1 MSKVL
6 TTYLSVFE
14 GRLTKI
20 KEDIKKEISK
30 PKKDRSKHFLKDLVV
45 ESKKLKRLVRDMKQE
60 SQKLC
65 PHCGEII

>member
-1 MSKVL
+1 MNKVL

-45 ESKKLKRLVRDMKQE
+45 ESKKLKRLVLDMKQE
-60 SQKLC
+60 SQKTC

>member
-1 MSKVL
+1 MNKVL

-30 PKKDRSKHFLKDLVV
+30 PKKERSKHFLKDLVV

>member
-1 MSKVL
+1 MNKVL

>member
-1 MSKVL
+1 MNKVL

-30 PKKDRSKHFLKDLVV
+30 PKKDRSKHFLKDQVV

>member
-1 MSKVL
+1 MNKVL

-30 PKKDRSKHFLKDLVV
+30 PKKERSKHFLKDLVV

-60 SQKLC
+60 SQKVC

>member
-1 MSKVL
+1 MNKVL

-60 SQKLC
+60 SQKVC